1 MLVMSSRTPSE
12 LIRMFH
18 QQLCGGCLEKE
29 RIKRPEM
36 LTQCY
41 VCAAKTVANENE
53 RMLHKFEV
61 TMTPLL
67 VHSAVILQQHVRTLR
82 ST

>member
-1 MLVMSSRTPSE
+1 M
-12 LIRMFH
+12 
-18 QQLCGGCLEKE
+18 
-29 RIKRPEM
+29 RPEM
-36 LTQCY
+36 MIQCY
-41 VCAAKTVANENE
+41 VCAVKTVANENE

-67 VHSAVILQQHVRTLR
+67 VPSALILQQHVRTLR